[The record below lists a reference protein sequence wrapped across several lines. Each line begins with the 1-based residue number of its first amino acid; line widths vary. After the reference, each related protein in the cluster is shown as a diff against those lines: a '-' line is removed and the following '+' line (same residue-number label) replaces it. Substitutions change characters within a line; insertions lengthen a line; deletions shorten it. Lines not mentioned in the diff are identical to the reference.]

1 MIKGLEAI
9 NKVREIAD
17 ENGSITFANAADDFC
32 EIIRDDEIEFES
44 VEQLTADFEEFARED
59 LNG

>member
-9 NKVREIAD
+9 NKVREIANA
-17 ENGSITFANAADDFC
+17 NGSVTYANAADDFC

-44 VEQLTADFEEFARED
+44 EEELSANFEEFAKED
-59 LNG
+59 LEG